1 MHLYTVEYVPNIRI
15 GAMYRLNIVLYMLGG
30 ERGDGKMINK
40 IDRIKELTELLNK
53 ASDSYY
59 NTGDTIMED
68 HEFDTLLE
76 ELCSLEQETGFVM
89 VTSPTHKVGYEVKSE
104 LKKIKHNHLMLSLA
118 KTKNWNEFIRYFDS
132 KDAIGMIKMDG
143 ITGSLRY
150 INGELVSAETR
161 GNGEIG
167 EDIFHNIKT
176 VKTVPQKIPYKDEL
190 IVDGEIICT
199 YDDFEPF
206 STEYKNPRNFASG
219 SIRLLDSNECVKRP
233 LTFVAWNVIK
243 GFDNENSFLRKLV
256 LIDELGFSVVP
267 WTSSFDWDAKEFLV
281 NKAKKLGYPIDGL
294 VGRFDDIKYGE
305 SLGTTSHHS
314 NAAYAF
320 KFYDELTE
328 TTLRDVEWTLG
339 RTSVLTPTAVF
350 DSVNID
356 GSSVSRASLHNISIM
371 KNLGLTKNCTIR
383 VFKANQII
391 PQVDSADKDGDI
403 PIKIPTKCP
412 VCGGAT
418 SIKQDNESEVLVC
431 TNPDCIGKKL
441 ARFTHFVSR
450 KCMNID
456 GLSERTLELLISN
469 NLIRNFRD
477 IYHLK
482 EHVGKLCTLDGM
494 GKKSVEN
501 LINSVEKSRDVKL
514 ENFIAALGIPNI
526 GLSAAKA
533 ISKKFNGSHYDF
545 VLALA
550 NDNYD
555 FSQIDDFGEI
565 TNKSLHDWWHS
576 KDPMVGLLPME
587 VNFIVENDT
596 GSSSNLDGKSFCITG
611 SLTHYANRDALV
623 KAIEDNGGKY
633 VSSVS
638 KKTDYL
644 INNDKNSTSGKNKKA
659 IDLNIPIISEEDFLN
674 MIKNPS

>member
-1 MHLYTVEYVPNIRI
+1 M
-15 GAMYRLNIVLYMLGG
+15 G
-30 ERGDGKMINK
+30 K

-68 HEFDTLLE
+68 REYDSLLE
-76 ELCSLEQETGFVM
+76 ELRSLEQETGFVM
-89 VTSPTHKVGYEVKSE
+89 MTSPTHKVGYEVKSD
-104 LKKIKHNHLMLSLA
+104 LQKVAHNHPMLSLA
-118 KTKNWNEFIRYFDS
+118 KTKDWNEFIIYFGS
-132 KDAIGMIKMDG
+132 KDVIGMLKMDG
-143 ITGSLRY
+143 LTCSLRY
-150 INGELVSAETR
+150 VNGELVSAETR

-167 EDIFHNIKT
+167 EDILHNIKT

-199 YDDFEPF
+199 YEDFEPF

-219 SIRLLDSNECVKRP
+219 SIRLLDSNECAKRP
-233 LTFVAWNVIK
+233 LTFVAWNIIN

-256 LIDELGFSVVP
+256 LIDELGFTVVP

-305 SLGTTSHHS
+305 GLGATSHHS

-320 KFYDELTE
+320 KFGDETYE
-328 TTLRDVEWTLG
+328 TILRDVEWNTT
-339 RTSVLTPTAVF
+339 RTGIIAPVAVF
-350 DSVNID
+350 DEVDLD
-356 GSSVSRASLHNISIM
+356 GALTTRATLHNLSIIEQLELGIGDTITVYRSNM
-371 KNLGLTKNCTIR
+371 VIPKIDDNLTRSNTL
-383 VFKANQII
+383 
-391 PQVDSADKDGDI
+391 
-403 PIKIPTKCP
+403 KIPTTCP
-412 VCGGAT
+412 CCGHPT
-418 SIKQDNESEVLVC
+418 EVKYTDNSKVLMC
-431 TNPDCIGKKL
+431 TNPDCLAKKL

-469 NLIRNFRD
+469 NLIKNFSD

-501 LINSVEKSRDVKL
+501 LLNSIEKSRDVKL

-545 VLALA
+545 ILALS

-576 KDPMVGLLPME
+576 KDPMVELLPME
-587 VNFIVENDT
+587 VNFIVEDT
-596 GSSSNLDGKSFCITG
+596 GSNANLDGKSFCITG

-623 KAIEDNGGKY
+623 KAIDDNGGKY

-644 INNDKNSTSGKNKKA
+644 INNDKTSTSGKNKKA
-659 IDLNIPIISEEDFLN
+659 MDLNIPIISEEDFIN
-674 MIKNPS
+674 MIGGA

>member
-1 MHLYTVEYVPNIRI
+1 M
-15 GAMYRLNIVLYMLGG
+15 
-30 ERGDGKMINK
+30 NK

-53 ASDSYY
+53 ASDAYY

-76 ELCSLEQETGFVM
+76 ELRSLEQETGFVM
-89 VTSPTHKVGYEVKSE
+89 ATSPTHKVGYEVKSE
-104 LKKIKHNHLMLSLA
+104 LQKVTHNHPMLSLA
-118 KTKNWNEFIRYFDS
+118 KTKDWNEFIIYFGS
-132 KDAIGMIKMDG
+132 KDVIGMLKMDG
-143 ITGSLRY
+143 LTCSLRY
-150 INGELVSAETR
+150 VNGELVSAETR

-199 YDDFEPF
+199 YEDFEPF

-219 SIRLLDSNECVKRP
+219 SIRLLDSNECAKRP

-256 LIDELGFSVVP
+256 LIDELGFTVVP

-305 SLGTTSHHS
+305 SLGATSHHS

-320 KFYDELTE
+320 KFGDETYE
-328 TTLRDVEWTLG
+328 TVLRDVEWNTT
-339 RTSVLTPTAVF
+339 RTGIIAPVAVF
-350 DSVNID
+350 DEVDLD
-356 GSSVSRASLHNISIM
+356 GVLTTRSTLHNLSIIEQLELGIGDTITVYRSNM
-371 KNLGLTKNCTIR
+371 VIPKIDDNLTRSNTL
-383 VFKANQII
+383 
-391 PQVDSADKDGDI
+391 
-403 PIKIPTKCP
+403 KIPTTCQC
-412 VCGGAT
+412 CGYPT
-418 SIKQDNESEVLVC
+418 EVKYTDNSKVLMC
-431 TNPDCIGKKL
+431 TNPDCAAKKL

-456 GLSERTLELLISN
+456 GLSERTLEALISN
-469 NLIRNFRD
+469 NLIKNFRD
-477 IYHLK
+477 IYHLN
-482 EHVGKLCTLDGM
+482 EHLDKLYTIDGM

-501 LINSVEKSRDVKL
+501 LLNSIEKSRDVKL
-514 ENFIAALGIPNI
+514 ENFITALGIPNI

-545 VLALA
+545 VMALA

-576 KDPMVGLLPME
+576 KDPMVELLPME
-587 VNFIVENDT
+587 VNFIVDD
-596 GSSSNLDGKSFCITG
+596 GAISSASLDGKSFCITG
-611 SLTHYANRDALV
+611 NLIHYANRDTLV
-623 KAIEDNGGKY
+623 KVIEDNGGKY

-659 IDLNIPIISEEDFLN
+659 IDLSIPIISEEDFLN

>member
-1 MHLYTVEYVPNIRI
+1 M
-15 GAMYRLNIVLYMLGG
+15 
-30 ERGDGKMINK
+30 NK

-89 VTSPTHKVGYEVKSE
+89 ATSPTHKVGYEVKSE
-104 LKKIKHNHLMLSLA
+104 LQKVTHNHPMLSLA
-118 KTKNWNEFIRYFDS
+118 KTKDWNEFIVHFGS
-132 KDAIGMIKMDG
+132 KDVIGMLKMDG
-143 ITGSLRY
+143 LTCSLRY
-150 INGELVSAETR
+150 VNGELISAETR

-199 YDDFEPF
+199 YEDFEPF

-219 SIRLLDSNECVKRP
+219 SIRLLDSNECAKRP

-256 LIDELGFSVVP
+256 LIDELGFTVVP

-294 VGRFDDIKYGE
+294 VGRFGDIKYGE
-305 SLGTTSHHS
+305 SLGATSHHS

-320 KFYDELTE
+320 KFGDETYE
-328 TTLRDVEWTLG
+328 TVLRDVEWNTT
-339 RTSVLTPTAVF
+339 RTGIIAPVAVF
-350 DSVNID
+350 DEVDLD
-356 GSSVSRASLHNISIM
+356 GALTTRATLHNLSIIEQLELGIGDTITVYRSNM
-371 KNLGLTKNCTIR
+371 VIPKIDDNLTRSNTL
-383 VFKANQII
+383 
-391 PQVDSADKDGDI
+391 
-403 PIKIPTKCP
+403 KIPTVCP
-412 VCGGAT
+412 CCGHPT
-418 SIKQDNESEVLVC
+418 EVKYTDNSKVLMC
-431 TNPDCIGKKL
+431 TNPDCPAKKL

-469 NLIRNFRD
+469 NLIKNFRD

-501 LINSVEKSRDVKL
+501 LLNSIEKSRDVKL

-545 VLALA
+545 ILALS

-576 KDPMVGLLPME
+576 KDPMVELLPME
-587 VNFIVENDT
+587 VNFIVEDT
-596 GSSSNLDGKSFCITG
+596 GSNANLDGKSFCITG
-611 SLTHYANRDALV
+611 SLTRYANRDALV
-623 KAIEDNGGKY
+623 KTIEDNGGKY

-644 INNDKNSTSGKNKKA
+644 INNDKTSTSGKNKKA
-659 IDLNIPIISEEDFLN
+659 MDLNIPIISEEDFIN
-674 MIKNPS
+674 MIGGA

>member
-1 MHLYTVEYVPNIRI
+1 
-15 GAMYRLNIVLYMLGG
+15 
-30 ERGDGKMINK
+30 MINK

-233 LTFVAWNVIK
+233 LSFVAWNVIK

-350 DSVNID
+350 DSVDID

-456 GLSERTLELLISN
+456 GLSECTLELLISN

-501 LINSVEKSRDVKL
+501 LLNSIEKSRDVKL

-576 KDPMVGLLPME
+576 KDPMVELLPME

-659 IDLNIPIISEEDFLN
+659 IDLSIPIISEEDFLN

>member
-1 MHLYTVEYVPNIRI
+1 MHLYTVECVPNIRI

-233 LTFVAWNVIK
+233 LTFVVWNVIK

-350 DSVNID
+350 DSVDID

-391 PQVDSADKDGDI
+391 PQVDSADKDGDV

-412 VCGGAT
+412 VCGGET

-501 LINSVEKSRDVKL
+501 LINSVEQSRDVKL

-611 SLTHYANRDALV
+611 RLIHYANRDALV

-659 IDLNIPIISEEDFLN
+659 IDLSIPIISEEDFLN

>member
-1 MHLYTVEYVPNIRI
+1 MGKI
-15 GAMYRLNIVLYMLGG
+15 G
-30 ERGDGKMINK
+30 
-40 IDRIKELTELLNK
+40 RIKELTELLNK

-68 HEFDTLLE
+68 REYDSLLE
-76 ELCSLEQETGFVM
+76 ELRSLEQETGFVM
-89 VTSPTHKVGYEVKSE
+89 MASPTHKVGYEVKSE
-104 LKKIKHNHLMLSLA
+104 LQKVAHNHPMLSLA
-118 KTKNWNEFIRYFDS
+118 KTKDWNEFIRYFGN
-132 KDAIGMIKMDG
+132 KDVIGMLKMDG
-143 ITGSLRY
+143 LTCSLRY
-150 INGELVSAETR
+150 VNGELVSAETR

-199 YDDFEPF
+199 YEDFEPF

-219 SIRLLDSNECVKRP
+219 SIRLLDSNECAKRP

-256 LIDELGFSVVP
+256 LIDELGFTVVP

-305 SLGTTSHHS
+305 GLGATSHHS

-320 KFYDELTE
+320 KFGDETYE
-328 TTLRDVEWTLG
+328 TVLRDVEWNTT
-339 RTSVLTPTAVF
+339 RTGIIAPVAVF
-350 DSVNID
+350 DEVDLD
-356 GSSVSRASLHNISIM
+356 GALTTRATLHNLSIIEQLELGIGDTITVYRSNM
-371 KNLGLTKNCTIR
+371 VIPKIDDNLTRSNTL
-383 VFKANQII
+383 
-391 PQVDSADKDGDI
+391 
-403 PIKIPTKCP
+403 KIPTVCP
-412 VCGGAT
+412 CCGHPT
-418 SIKQDNESEVLVC
+418 EVKYTDNSKVLMC
-431 TNPDCIGKKL
+431 TNPDCPAKKL

-469 NLIRNFRD
+469 NLIKNFRD

-482 EHVGKLCTLDGM
+482 DHVGKLCTLDGM

-501 LINSVEKSRDVKL
+501 LLNSIEKSRDVKL

-526 GLSAAKA
+526 GISAAKA

-545 VLALA
+545 ILALS

-576 KDPMVGLLPME
+576 KDPMVELLPME
-587 VNFIVENDT
+587 VNFIVEDT
-596 GSSSNLDGKSFCITG
+596 GSNANLDGKSFCITG

-623 KAIEDNGGKY
+623 KAIDDNGGKY

-644 INNDKNSTSGKNKKA
+644 INNDKTSTSGKNKKA
-659 IDLNIPIISEEDFLN
+659 MDLNIPIISEEDFIN
-674 MIKNPS
+674 MIGGA

>member
-1 MHLYTVEYVPNIRI
+1 MEKI
-15 GAMYRLNIVLYMLGG
+15 G
-30 ERGDGKMINK
+30 
-40 IDRIKELTELLNK
+40 RIKELTELLNK
-53 ASDSYY
+53 AADSYY

-68 HEFDTLLE
+68 REFDTLLE

-89 VTSPTHKVGYEVKSE
+89 ATSPTHKVGYEVKSE
-104 LKKIKHNHLMLSLA
+104 LQKVTHNHPMLSLA
-118 KTKNWNEFIRYFDS
+118 KTKDWNEFIIYFGS
-132 KDAIGMIKMDG
+132 KDVIGMLKMDG
-143 ITGSLRY
+143 LTCSLRY
-150 INGELVSAETR
+150 VNGKLVSAETR

-199 YDDFEPF
+199 YEDFEPF

-219 SIRLLDSNECVKRP
+219 SIRLLDSNECAKRP

-256 LIDELGFSVVP
+256 LIDELGFTVVP

-294 VGRFDDIKYGE
+294 VGRFGDIKYGE
-305 SLGTTSHHS
+305 SLGATSHHS

-320 KFYDELTE
+320 KFGDETYE
-328 TTLRDVEWTLG
+328 TVLRDVEWNTT
-339 RTSVLTPTAVF
+339 RTGIIAPVAVF
-350 DSVNID
+350 DEVDLD
-356 GSSVSRASLHNISIM
+356 GALTTRATLHNLSIIEQLELGIGDTITVYRSNM
-371 KNLGLTKNCTIR
+371 VIPKVDDNLTRSNTL
-383 VFKANQII
+383 
-391 PQVDSADKDGDI
+391 
-403 PIKIPTKCP
+403 KIPTTCQC
-412 VCGGAT
+412 CGYPT
-418 SIKQDNESEVLVC
+418 EVKYTDNSKVLMC
-431 TNPDCIGKKL
+431 TNPDCPAKKL

-469 NLIRNFRD
+469 NLIKNFRD

-501 LINSVEKSRDVKL
+501 LLNSIEKSRDVKL

-545 VLALA
+545 ILALS

-576 KDPMVGLLPME
+576 KDPMVELLPME
-587 VNFIVENDT
+587 VNFIVEDT
-596 GSSSNLDGKSFCITG
+596 GSNANLDGRSFCITG

-623 KAIEDNGGKY
+623 KAIDDNGGKY

-644 INNDKNSTSGKNKKA
+644 INNDKTSTSGKNKKA
-659 IDLNIPIISEEDFLN
+659 MDLNIPIISEEDFIN
-674 MIKNPS
+674 MIGGA

>member
-1 MHLYTVEYVPNIRI
+1 
-15 GAMYRLNIVLYMLGG
+15 
-30 ERGDGKMINK
+30 MINK

-76 ELCSLEQETGFVM
+76 ELCFLEKETGFVM

-104 LKKIKHNHLMLSLA
+104 LQKVIHNHPMLSLA
-118 KTKNWNEFIRYFDS
+118 KTKDWNEFIIYFGS
-132 KDAIGMIKMDG
+132 KDVIGMLKMDG
-143 ITGSLRY
+143 LTCSLRY
-150 INGELVSAETR
+150 VNGRLVSAETR

-199 YDDFEPF
+199 YEDFEPF

-219 SIRLLDSNECVKRP
+219 SIRLLDSNECAKRP

-256 LIDELGFSVVP
+256 LIDELGFTVVP

-350 DSVNID
+350 DSVDID

-391 PQVDSADKDGDI
+391 PQVDSADKDGDV

-412 VCGGAT
+412 VCGGET

-477 IYHLK
+477 IYYLK

>member
-1 MHLYTVEYVPNIRI
+1 MS
-15 GAMYRLNIVLYMLGG
+15 
-30 ERGDGKMINK
+30 K
-40 IDRIKELTELLNK
+40 IEKIKELTGLLNK
-53 ASDSYY
+53 ASDTYY
-59 NTGDTIMED
+59 NTGNTIMED
-68 HEFDTLLE
+68 REFDTLVE
-76 ELCSLEQETGFVM
+76 ELRNLEQETGFVM
-89 VTSPTHKVGYEVKSE
+89 ATSPTHKVGYEVKSE
-104 LKKIKHNHLMLSLA
+104 LQKVAHNHPMLSLA
-118 KTKNWNEFIRYFDS
+118 KTKDWNEFIQYFCN
-132 KDAIGMIKMDG
+132 KDVIGMLKMDG
-143 ITGSLRY
+143 LTCSLRY

-167 EDIFHNIKT
+167 EDILHNIKT
-176 VKTVPQKIPYKDEL
+176 VKTVPQKISYKDEL

-219 SIRLLDSNECVKRP
+219 SIRLLDSNECAKRP

-256 LIDELGFSVVP
+256 LIDELGFTVVP

-320 KFYDELTE
+320 KFGDETYE
-328 TTLRDVEWTLG
+328 TVLRDVEWNTT
-339 RTSVLTPTAVF
+339 RTGIIAPVAVF
-350 DSVNID
+350 DEVDLD
-356 GSSVSRASLHNISIM
+356 GALTTRATLHNLSIIEQLELGIGDTITVYRSNM
-371 KNLGLTKNCTIR
+371 VIPKIDDNLTRSNTL
-383 VFKANQII
+383 
-391 PQVDSADKDGDI
+391 
-403 PIKIPTKCP
+403 KIPTTCQC
-412 VCGGAT
+412 CGYPT
-418 SIKQDNESEVLVC
+418 EVKYTDNSKVLMC
-431 TNPDCIGKKL
+431 TNPDCPAKKL

-456 GLSERTLELLISN
+456 GLSEKTLSLLISN
-469 NLIRNFRD
+469 NLVKNFRD

-501 LINSVEKSRDVKL
+501 LLNSIEKSRDVKL

-576 KDPMVGLLPME
+576 KDPMIELLPIE

-611 SLTHYANRDALV
+611 SLTHYANRNALV

-638 KKTDYL
+638 KKTNYL
-644 INNDKNSTSGKNKKA
+644 INNDKTSTSGKNKKA
-659 IDLNIPIISEEDFLN
+659 IDLSIPIISEEDFLN

>member
-1 MHLYTVEYVPNIRI
+1 MS
-15 GAMYRLNIVLYMLGG
+15 
-30 ERGDGKMINK
+30 K
-40 IDRIKELTELLNK
+40 IERIKTLVTLLNK

-68 HEFDTLLE
+68 YEFDTLLE
-76 ELCSLEQETGFVM
+76 ELRSLEQETGFVM
-89 VTSPTHKVGYEVKSE
+89 ATSPTHKVGYEVKSE

-132 KDAIGMIKMDG
+132 KDVIGMVKMDG

-199 YDDFEPF
+199 YEDFEPF

-219 SIRLLDSNECVKRP
+219 SIRLLDSNECTKRP

-243 GFDNENSFLRKLV
+243 GFDDENSFLRKLV
-256 LIDELGFSVVP
+256 LIDELGFTVVP

-320 KFYDELTE
+320 KFGDETYE
-328 TTLRDVEWTLG
+328 TVLRDVEWNTT
-339 RTSVLTPTAVF
+339 RTGIIAPVAVF
-350 DSVNID
+350 DEVDLD
-356 GSSVSRASLHNISIM
+356 GALTTRATLHNLSIIEQLELGIGDTITVYRSNM
-371 KNLGLTKNCTIR
+371 VIPKIEDNLTRSNTL
-383 VFKANQII
+383 
-391 PQVDSADKDGDI
+391 
-403 PIKIPTKCP
+403 KIPTTCQC
-412 VCGGAT
+412 CGYPT
-418 SIKQDNESEVLVC
+418 EVKYTDNSKVLMC
-431 TNPDCIGKKL
+431 TNPDCPAKKL

-456 GLSERTLELLISN
+456 GLSEKTLSLLISN
-469 NLIRNFRD
+469 NLVKNFRD

-501 LINSVEKSRDVKL
+501 LLNSIEKSRDVKL

-576 KDPMVGLLPME
+576 KDPMVELLPME
-587 VNFIVENDT
+587 VNFIVDD
-596 GSSSNLDGKSFCITG
+596 GAISSASLDGKSFCITG
-611 SLTHYANRDALV
+611 NLIHYANRDTLV
-623 KAIEDNGGKY
+623 KVIEDNGGKY

-659 IDLNIPIISEEDFLN
+659 IDLSIPIISEEDFLN

>member
-1 MHLYTVEYVPNIRI
+1 MEKI
-15 GAMYRLNIVLYMLGG
+15 G
-30 ERGDGKMINK
+30 
-40 IDRIKELTELLNK
+40 RIKELTELLNK
-53 ASDSYY
+53 AADAYY

-68 HEFDTLLE
+68 HEFDALLE
-76 ELCSLEQETGFVM
+76 ELRSLEQETGFVM
-89 VTSPTHKVGYEVKSE
+89 MASPTHKVGYEVKSE
-104 LKKIKHNHLMLSLA
+104 LQKVAHNHPMLSLA
-118 KTKNWNEFIRYFDS
+118 KTKDWNEFIRYFGN
-132 KDAIGMIKMDG
+132 KDVIGMLKMDG
-143 ITGSLRY
+143 LTCSLRY
-150 INGELVSAETR
+150 IDGELISAETR

-199 YDDFEPF
+199 YEDFEPF

-219 SIRLLDSNECVKRP
+219 SIRLLDSNECTKRP

-256 LIDELGFSVVP
+256 LIDELGFTVVP

-328 TTLRDVEWTLG
+328 TTFRDVEWTLG

-350 DSVNID
+350 DSVDID
-356 GSSVSRASLHNISIM
+356 GSSVRRASLHNITIM

-391 PQVDSADKDGDI
+391 PQVDSADKDGDV
-403 PIKIPTKCP
+403 PIEIPTKCP
-412 VCGGAT
+412 VCGGTT
-418 SIKQDNESEVLVC
+418 SIKQDNESEILVC
-431 TNPDCIGKKL
+431 TNPGCVGKKL

-469 NLIRNFRD
+469 NLIKNFRD

>member
-1 MHLYTVEYVPNIRI
+1 MS
-15 GAMYRLNIVLYMLGG
+15 
-30 ERGDGKMINK
+30 K
-40 IDRIKELTELLNK
+40 IEKIKELTDLLNK
-53 ASDSYY
+53 ASDAYY
-59 NTGDTIMED
+59 NTGNTIMED
-68 HEFDTLLE
+68 REFDTLVE
-76 ELCSLEQETGFVM
+76 ELRNLEQETGFVM
-89 VTSPTHKVGYEVKSE
+89 ATSPTHKVGYEVKSE
-104 LKKIKHNHLMLSLA
+104 LQKVTHNHPMLSLA
-118 KTKNWNEFIRYFDS
+118 KTKDWNEFIQYFRN
-132 KDAIGMIKMDG
+132 KDVIGMLKMDG
-143 ITGSLRY
+143 LTCSLRY

-199 YDDFEPF
+199 YKDFEPF

-219 SIRLLDSNECVKRP
+219 SIRLLDSNECAKRP

-256 LIDELGFSVVP
+256 LIDELGFTVVP

-281 NKAKKLGYPIDGL
+281 NKAKKLRYPIDGL

-305 SLGTTSHHS
+305 SLGATSHHS

-320 KFYDELTE
+320 KFGDETYETE
-328 TTLRDVEWTLG
+328 LRDVEWNTT
-339 RTSVLTPTAVF
+339 RTGIIAPVAVF
-350 DSVNID
+350 DEVDLD
-356 GSSVSRASLHNISIM
+356 GALTTRATLHNLSIIEQLELGIGDTITVYRSNM
-371 KNLGLTKNCTIR
+371 VIPKIDDNLTRSNTL
-383 VFKANQII
+383 
-391 PQVDSADKDGDI
+391 
-403 PIKIPTKCP
+403 KIPTTCP
-412 VCGGAT
+412 CCGHPT
-418 SIKQDNESEVLVC
+418 EVKYTDNSKVLMC
-431 TNPDCIGKKL
+431 TNPDCPAKKL

-469 NLIRNFRD
+469 NLIKNFRD

-501 LINSVEKSRDVKL
+501 LLNSIEKSRDVKL

-545 VLALA
+545 VQALSSG
-550 NDNYD
+550 YD

-565 TNKSLHDWWHS
+565 TNKSLHDWWDS
-576 KDPMVGLLPME
+576 KDQMVALLPME
-587 VNFIVENDT
+587 VNFIVENDA
-596 GSSSNLDGKSFCITG
+596 SSNASLDGKSFCITG

-623 KAIEDNGGKY
+623 KAINDNGGKY

-644 INNDKNSTSGKNKKA
+644 INNDKTSTSGKNKKA
-659 IDLNIPIISEEDFLN
+659 IDLNIPIISEEDFIN
-674 MIKNPS
+674 MI

>member
-1 MHLYTVEYVPNIRI
+1 M
-15 GAMYRLNIVLYMLGG
+15 
-30 ERGDGKMINK
+30 NK
-40 IDRIKELTELLNK
+40 IDKIKELTELLNK

-76 ELCSLEQETGFVM
+76 ELRSLEQETGFVM
-89 VTSPTHKVGYEVKSE
+89 ATSPTHKVGYEVKSE
-104 LKKIKHNHLMLSLA
+104 LQKVTHNHPMLSLA
-118 KTKNWNEFIRYFDS
+118 KTKDWNEFIVHFGS
-132 KDAIGMIKMDG
+132 KDVIGMLKMDG
-143 ITGSLRY
+143 LTCSLRY
-150 INGELVSAETR
+150 VNGELISAETR

-199 YDDFEPF
+199 YQDFEPF

-219 SIRLLDSNECVKRP
+219 SIRLLDSNECAKRP

-256 LIDELGFSVVP
+256 LIDKLGFTVVP

-294 VGRFDDIKYGE
+294 VGRFGDIKYGE
-305 SLGTTSHHS
+305 NLGATSHHS

-350 DSVNID
+350 DSVDID

-371 KNLGLTKNCTIR
+371 KNLGLTKNCTIK

-391 PQVDSADKDGDI
+391 PQVDSADKDGDA
-403 PIKIPTKCP
+403 PIEIPTKCP

-431 TNPDCIGKKL
+431 TNPDCAGKKL

-450 KCMNID
+450 KCMNI
-456 GLSERTLELLISN
+456 GNLSERTLELLISN
-469 NLIRNFRD
+469 NLIKNFRD

-501 LINSVEKSRDVKL
+501 LLNSIEKSRDVKL

-545 VLALA
+545 ILALS

-576 KDPMVGLLPME
+576 KDPMVELLPME
-587 VNFIVENDT
+587 VNFIVEDT
-596 GSSSNLDGKSFCITG
+596 GSNANLDGKSFCITG
-611 SLTHYANRDALV
+611 GLTHYTNRDALV
-623 KAIEDNGGKY
+623 KTIEDNGGKY

-644 INNDKNSTSGKNKKA
+644 INNDKTSTSGKNKKA
-659 IDLNIPIISEEDFLN
+659 MDLNIPIISEEDFIN
-674 MIKNPS
+674 MIGE

>member
-1 MHLYTVEYVPNIRI
+1 MEKI
-15 GAMYRLNIVLYMLGG
+15 G
-30 ERGDGKMINK
+30 
-40 IDRIKELTELLNK
+40 RIKELTELLNK
-53 ASDSYY
+53 AADSYY

-68 HEFDTLLE
+68 REFDTLLE

-89 VTSPTHKVGYEVKSE
+89 ATSPTHKVGYEVKSE
-104 LKKIKHNHLMLSLA
+104 LQKVTHNHPMLSLA
-118 KTKNWNEFIRYFDS
+118 KTKDWNEFIRYFGS
-132 KDAIGMIKMDG
+132 KDVIGMLKMDG
-143 ITGSLRY
+143 LTCSLRY
-150 INGELVSAETR
+150 VNGKLVSAETR

-199 YDDFEPF
+199 YEDFEPF

-219 SIRLLDSNECVKRP
+219 SIRLLDSNECAKRP

-256 LIDELGFSVVP
+256 LIDELGFTVVP

-305 SLGTTSHHS
+305 SLGATSHHS

-320 KFYDELTE
+320 KFGDETHE
-328 TTLRDVEWTLG
+328 TTLRGVEWNTT
-339 RTSVLTPTAVF
+339 RTGIIAPVAIFDEVDLDGALTT
-350 DSVNID
+350 
-356 GSSVSRASLHNISIM
+356 RATLHNLSIIEQLELGIGDTITVYRSNM
-371 KNLGLTKNCTIR
+371 VIPKIGDNLTRSNTL
-383 VFKANQII
+383 
-391 PQVDSADKDGDI
+391 
-403 PIKIPTKCP
+403 KIPTTCP
-412 VCGGAT
+412 CCGKPT
-418 SIKQDNESEVLVC
+418 EVKYTDNSKVLMC
-431 TNPDCIGKKL
+431 TNPDCAAKKL

-456 GLSERTLELLISN
+456 GLSERTLEALISN
-469 NLIRNFRD
+469 NLIKNFRD
-477 IYHLK
+477 IYHLN
-482 EHVGKLCTLDGM
+482 EHLDKLYTIDGM

-501 LINSVEKSRDVKL
+501 LLNSIEKSRDVKL

-533 ISKKFNGSHYDF
+533 ISKKFNGCHYDF
-545 VLALA
+545 VQALSSG
-550 NDNYD
+550 YD

-565 TNKSLHDWWHS
+565 TNKSLHDWWDS
-576 KDPMVGLLPME
+576 KDPMVALLPIE
-587 VNFIVENDT
+587 VNFITDEAQN
-596 GSSSNLDGKSFCITG
+596 SSVNLNGKSFCITG
-611 SLTHYANRDALV
+611 GLTHYANRDALV
-623 KAIEDNGGKY
+623 KVIEDNGGKY

-644 INNDKNSTSGKNKKA
+644 INNDKTSTSGKNKKA
-659 IDLNIPIISEEDFLN
+659 IDLNIPIISEEDFIN
-674 MIKNPS
+674 MIGGV

>member
-1 MHLYTVEYVPNIRI
+1 M
-15 GAMYRLNIVLYMLGG
+15 G
-30 ERGDGKMINK
+30 K

-68 HEFDTLLE
+68 REYDSLLE
-76 ELCSLEQETGFVM
+76 ELRSLEQETGFVM
-89 VTSPTHKVGYEVKSE
+89 MASPTHKVGYEVKSE
-104 LKKIKHNHLMLSLA
+104 LQKVAHNHPMLSLA
-118 KTKNWNEFIRYFDS
+118 KTKDWNEFIRYFGN
-132 KDAIGMIKMDG
+132 KDVIGMLKMDG
-143 ITGSLRY
+143 LTCSLRY
-150 INGELVSAETR
+150 VNGELVSAETR

-199 YDDFEPF
+199 YEDFEPF

-219 SIRLLDSNECVKRP
+219 SIRLLDSNECAKRP

-256 LIDELGFSVVP
+256 LIDELGFTVVP

-305 SLGTTSHHS
+305 SLGATSHHS

-320 KFYDELTE
+320 KFGDETYE
-328 TTLRDVEWTLG
+328 TVLRDVEWNTT
-339 RTSVLTPTAVF
+339 RTGIIAPVAIFDEVDLDGALTT
-350 DSVNID
+350 
-356 GSSVSRASLHNISIM
+356 RATLHNLSIIEQLELGIGDTITVYRSNM
-371 KNLGLTKNCTIR
+371 VIPKIDDNLTRSNTL
-383 VFKANQII
+383 
-391 PQVDSADKDGDI
+391 
-403 PIKIPTKCP
+403 KIPTTCP
-412 VCGGAT
+412 CCDHPT
-418 SIKQDNESEVLVC
+418 EIKYTDNSKVLMC
-431 TNPDCIGKKL
+431 TNPDCPAKKL

-469 NLIRNFRD
+469 NLIKNFRD

-501 LINSVEKSRDVKL
+501 LLNSIEKSRDVKL
-514 ENFIAALGIPNI
+514 ENFITALGIPNI

-545 VLALA
+545 ILALS

-576 KDPMVGLLPME
+576 KDPMVELLPME
-587 VNFIVENDT
+587 VNFIVEDT
-596 GSSSNLDGKSFCITG
+596 GSNANLDGKSFCITG

-623 KAIEDNGGKY
+623 KAIDDNGGKY

-644 INNDKNSTSGKNKKA
+644 INNDKTSTSGKNKKA
-659 IDLNIPIISEEDFLN
+659 MDLNIPIISEEDFIN
-674 MIKNPS
+674 MIGGA

>member
-1 MHLYTVEYVPNIRI
+1 MPLYIFEYVPSIRI
-15 GAMYRLNIVLYMLGG
+15 GVMDKLNIVLYMLGG
-30 ERGDGKMINK
+30 ERGDGRMIDK
-40 IDRIKELTELLNK
+40 IERIKELTKLLNK
-53 ASDSYY
+53 AADAYY
-59 NTGDTIMED
+59 NTGNTIMED
-68 HEFDTLLE
+68 REYDSLLE
-76 ELCSLEQETGFVM
+76 ELRSLEQKTGFVM
-89 VTSPTHKVGYEVKSE
+89 MASPTHKVGYEVRSE
-104 LKKIKHNHLMLSLA
+104 LQKVTHNHPMLSLA
-118 KTKNWNEFIRYFDS
+118 KTKDWNEFIRYFGN
-132 KDAIGMIKMDG
+132 KDVIGMPKMDG
-143 ITGSLRY
+143 LTCSLRY

-176 VKTVPQKIPYKDEL
+176 VKTVPQKISYKDEL

-199 YDDFEPF
+199 YQDFEPF

-219 SIRLLDSNECVKRP
+219 SIRLLDSNECAKRP
-233 LTFVAWNVIK
+233 LTFVAWNIIK

-256 LIDELGFSVVP
+256 LVDGLGFTVVP

-294 VGRFDDIKYGE
+294 VGRYDDIKYGE
-305 SLGTTSHHS
+305 SLGATSHHS

-320 KFYDELTE
+320 KFYNELTE
-328 TTLRDVEWTLG
+328 TTLRNVEWTLG

-350 DSVNID
+350 DSVDID

-391 PQVDSADKDGDI
+391 PQVDSADKDGDA
-403 PIKIPTKCP
+403 PIEIPTRCP
-412 VCGGAT
+412 ICSGAT
-418 SIKQDNESEVLVC
+418 AIKQDNESEVLVC
-431 TNPDCIGKKL
+431 TNPDCAGKKL

-456 GLSERTLELLISN
+456 GLSSATLELLISN

-482 EHVGKLCTLDGM
+482 EHVSKLCTLDGM

-501 LINSVEKSRDVKL
+501 LLNNIEKSRDVKL

-576 KDPMVGLLPME
+576 KDPMVELLPME
-587 VNFIVENDT
+587 VNFIVENDV

-611 SLTHYANRDALV
+611 SLIHYTNRDTLV
-623 KAIEDNGGKY
+623 KSIEDNGGKY
-633 VSSVS
+633 VSGVS

-644 INNDKNSTSGKNKKA
+644 INNDKTSTSGKNKKA

>member
-1 MHLYTVEYVPNIRI
+1 M
-15 GAMYRLNIVLYMLGG
+15 G
-30 ERGDGKMINK
+30 K

-68 HEFDTLLE
+68 REYDSLLE
-76 ELCSLEQETGFVM
+76 ELRSLEQETGFVM
-89 VTSPTHKVGYEVKSE
+89 MASPTHKVGYEVKSE
-104 LKKIKHNHLMLSLA
+104 LQKVAHNHPMLSLA
-118 KTKNWNEFIRYFDS
+118 KTKDWNEFIIYFGS
-132 KDAIGMIKMDG
+132 KDVIGMLKMDG
-143 ITGSLRY
+143 LTCSLRY
-150 INGELVSAETR
+150 VNGELVSAETR

-199 YDDFEPF
+199 YEDFEPF

-219 SIRLLDSNECVKRP
+219 SIRLLDSNECAKRP

-256 LIDELGFSVVP
+256 LIDELGFTVVP

-305 SLGTTSHHS
+305 GLGATSHHS

-320 KFYDELTE
+320 KFGDETYE
-328 TTLRDVEWTLG
+328 TVLRDVEWNTT
-339 RTSVLTPTAVF
+339 RTGIIAPVAVF
-350 DSVNID
+350 DEVDLD
-356 GSSVSRASLHNISIM
+356 GALTTRATLHNLSIVEQLE
-371 KNLGLTKNCTIR
+371 LGIGDTITVYR
-383 VFKANQII
+383 SNMVI
-391 PQVDSADKDGDI
+391 PKIDDNITRSNTL
-403 PIKIPTKCP
+403 KIPTVCP
-412 VCGGAT
+412 CCSHPTEVKYT
-418 SIKQDNESEVLVC
+418 DNSKVLMC
-431 TNPDCIGKKL
+431 TNPDCPAKKL

-469 NLIRNFRD
+469 NLIKNFRD

-482 EHVGKLCTLDGM
+482 EHVGKLCTIDGM

-501 LINSVEKSRDVKL
+501 LLNSIEKSRDVKL

-545 VLALA
+545 ILALS

-576 KDPMVGLLPME
+576 KDPMVELLPME
-587 VNFIVENDT
+587 VNFIVEDT
-596 GSSSNLDGKSFCITG
+596 GSNANLDGKSFCITG

-623 KAIEDNGGKY
+623 KAIDDNGGKY

-644 INNDKNSTSGKNKKA
+644 INNDKTSTSGKNKKA
-659 IDLNIPIISEEDFLN
+659 MDLNIPIISEEDFIN
-674 MIKNPS
+674 MIGGA

>member
-1 MHLYTVEYVPNIRI
+1 M
-15 GAMYRLNIVLYMLGG
+15 
-30 ERGDGKMINK
+30 NK
-40 IDRIKELTELLNK
+40 IDKIKELTELLNK

-233 LTFVAWNVIK
+233 LTFVVWNVIK

-350 DSVNID
+350 DSVDID

-391 PQVDSADKDGDI
+391 PQVDSADKDGDV

-412 VCGGAT
+412 VCGGET